1 MIFLEFKKKIFFFIV
16 FDIKCSFALSEV
28 AITGCGDKCVWI
40 IVGFYLFI
48 YFLWKNKFYMR
59 GCYLLL
65 LVGKEII
72 SVVDSN

>member
-48 YFLWKNKFYMR
+48 YFMKKQILYER
-59 GCYLLL
+59 LLL
-65 LVGKEII
+65 II
-72 SVVDSN
+72 IGG

>member
-1 MIFLEFKKKIFFFIV
+1 MIFLEFKKKKNFFIV

-48 YFLWKNKFYMR
+48 YFVKKQILYER
-59 GCYLLL
+59 LLL
-65 LVGKEII
+65 II
-72 SVVDSN
+72 IGG

>member
-1 MIFLEFKKKIFFFIV
+1 MIFLEFKKKVFFIV

-48 YFLWKNKFYMR
+48 YFVKKQILYER
-59 GCYLLL
+59 LLL
-65 LVGKEII
+65 II
-72 SVVDSN
+72 IGG

>member
-1 MIFLEFKKKIFFFIV
+1 MIFLELKKKKVFFIV

-48 YFLWKNKFYMR
+48 FFMKKQILYER
-59 GCYLLL
+59 LLL
-65 LVGKEII
+65 II
-72 SVVDSN
+72 IGG